1 MNKLLIFSIIGFSL
15 SVYFLLSVF
24 VLPEKYLANEQL
36 VPQPYLEVQISSSEI
51 SLGDSFRLDVIS
63 ENRGDYGDIHIVS
76 IAFPDLQQTNDV
88 VQIATYDFTQ
98 SPIYFLPGDKIS
110 LEYSGGLRST
120 LSQYPSIEAMS
131 RPIPP
136 DSKHHFELIITP
148 QKSGTFSTY
157 VKSINIPHTSDLSHY
172 PDNGVL
178 DHQNEYVLVYTVN
191 VNP

>member
-15 SVYFLLSVF
+15 AVYFLLSVF

-51 SLGDSFRLDVIS
+51 SLGDSFRLDVVS

-131 RPIPP
+131 RPIHP

-148 QKSGTFSTY
+148 QKSGIFPIY
-157 VKSINIPHTSDLSHY
+157 VKSINIPHTSNMSHY